1 VIDVNSHGATLL
13 NDCVKSVVV
22 NDISITERL
31 HVHPSETLKHHVD
44 SASFI

>member
-22 NDISITERL
+22 NDIPITERL
-31 HVHPSETLKHHVD
+31 HVHSSETLKHHVD
-44 SASFI
+44 SASVI